1 MPLGGIVQIMSR
13 KQGLARGTRVVA
25 ILDIGGLDRP
35 FVPRGTTGVL
45 EQSSSPRTSLVLFDG
60 IGPVDVD
67 DDVEIAPA
75 R

>member
-1 MPLGGIVQIMSR
+1 M
-13 KQGLARGTRVVA
+13 A

-35 FVPRGTTGVL
+35 FVPRGTTGIL
-45 EQSSSPRTSLVLFDG
+45 EETTSPTTSLVLFDG

-67 DDVEIAPA
+67 DDVEFAAA

>member
-1 MPLGGIVQIMSR
+1 MSR
-13 KQGLARGTRVVA
+13 KQALARGTRVVA
-25 ILDIGGLDRP
+25 VLDIGGLDRP

-45 EQSSSPRTSLVLFDG
+45 EEATSPTTSLVLFDG

-67 DDVEIAPA
+67 DDVEFAAA